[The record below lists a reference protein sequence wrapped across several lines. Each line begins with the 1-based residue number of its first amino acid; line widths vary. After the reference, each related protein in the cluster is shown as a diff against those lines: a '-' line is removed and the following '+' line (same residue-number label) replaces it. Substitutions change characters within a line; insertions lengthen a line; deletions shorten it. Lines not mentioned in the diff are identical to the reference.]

1 MSSKLQRERKATM
14 KKRIVLRPIAVFDR
28 SEYWRAAVERYL
40 DGVLVGSETSPHAFP
55 TQHAAE
61 GYADAQ
67 ACGVIDELL
76 HHYGD
81 RYMFTILHPL
91 PPSATDEAASTDVE
105 PHAIDRPAKPSAED
119 DPLPGFLLRESH
131 Q

>member
-1 MSSKLQRERKATM
+1 MKTTM
-14 KKRIVLRPIAVFDR
+14 KKRIILRPIAVFDR
-28 SEYWRAAVERYL
+28 SEYWRAAVERYI
-40 DGVLVGSETSPHAFP
+40 DGVRVGWETSPHTFP

-81 RYMFTILHPL
+81 RYTFTILHP
-91 PPSATDEAASTDVE
+91 PSTDE
-105 PHAIDRPAKPSAED
+105 PHAIDRPAH
-119 DPLPGFLLRESH
+119 PLPGFLLREFH

>member
-1 MSSKLQRERKATM
+1 M
-14 KKRIVLRPIAVFDR
+14 KKRIILRPIAVFDR
-28 SEYWRAAVERYL
+28 SEYWRAAVERYI
-40 DGVLVGSETSPHAFP
+40 DGVRVGSETSPHAFP

-81 RYMFTILHPL
+81 RYTFTILHP
-91 PPSATDEAASTDVE
+91 PSTDVE
-105 PHAIDRPAKPSAED
+105 PHAIDRP
-119 DPLPGFLLRESH
+119 LPGFLMREFH